1 MTPDGGCSVAAPGL
15 YEDLVFAAA
24 PGVDPGDVHVVAS
37 VLALAAQEARDH
49 GLGLV
54 CFVGLSSVELSEFLA
69 RWFPGFDAGL
79 LPAYGAGALEVK
91 EDEASLRVLLERS
104 STARTGDENLLARI
118 IARRC
123 QRPNHLWQDLGL
135 RERGELSELMR
146 RHFRPL
152 ARRNAGDMKWK
163 KFLYRAICLDGS
175 HQLCTA
181 PTCDECADFA
191 TCFGEESGLDLL
203 ARNRRRQVSVGPG
216 ERY

>member
-1 MTPDGGCSVAAPGL
+1 MTREGGCCVATAGL
-15 YEDLVFAAA
+15 YDELMSRVA
-24 PGVDPGDVHVVAS
+24 PGVDLGDAHVVAS
-37 VLALAAQEARDH
+37 VLALAVQEVRDL
-49 GLGLV
+49 GTGLDGQLGLSA
-54 CFVGLSSVELSEFLA
+54 GELSGLLS
-69 RWFPGFDAGL
+69 RWFPGFDAES
-79 LPAYGAGALEVK
+79 LPGGRAETLVVK

-104 STARTGDENLLARI
+104 STARTGDEDLLARI

-181 PTCDECADFA
+181 PTCDECGDFA

-203 ARNRRRQVSVGPG
+203 ARNRWR
-216 ERY
+216 